1 MKSQHASRPF
11 CHIMYMNTLIEKN
24 LQLQSWL
31 TKKETRTSN
40 VYVINWKMKDT
51 VTFGIMNNIRE
62 YVELVQ
68 LMDSL
73 GNLNNEVSVVK
84 MWIFNSN

>member
-1 MKSQHASRPF
+1 MAS
-11 CHIMYMNTLIEKN
+11 N
-24 LQLQSWL
+24 L
-31 TKKETRTSN
+31 
-40 VYVINWKMKDT
+40 YVINWKMKDT

>member
-1 MKSQHASRPF
+1 MVYEVHDYSDIIKFKNSIMVDKSR
-11 CHIMYMNTLIEKN
+11 KN
-24 LQLQSWL
+24 GEQPLRD
-31 TKKETRTSN
+31 T
-40 VYVINWKMKDT
+40 WKMKDT